1 LPPRRSGAVPLLIAL
16 SLVAAACLGRTTT
29 AVSPGAGTATGPGPA
44 AGGSSSTLRLGYQ
57 PELTQA
63 TAVYGVQQG
72 IFTKAMGTGITFQS
86 KSYADQPAEEA
97 ALASGALDAAYLDPN
112 EAVAAYLST
121 KHGVRIVSGATSG
134 GAFLMTTYHALKN
147 GPELRGE
154 TLAAPGAG
162 TTPDVALRTY
172 LLSQGLTPGVNVT
185 VVDLSE
191 ASILREYGHQIQG
204 GWVPEEWAARMQIED
219 DANVF
224 VDESKLWPNG
234 AYATAV
240 LVVRE
245 AYLQA
250 NPAAVADLLL
260 GQVIANDQVKT
271 GAPQVE
277 STAAAAIR
285 ALTGNTISQAE
296 SDQAWSYL
304 NFTDN
309 PIASSIQVDATDA
322 AKLGLIKSSDI
333 SGIYDLN
340 PLNQVL
346 SIAKEPAVTA
356 G

>member
-1 LPPRRSGAVPLLIAL
+1 M
-16 SLVAAACLGRTTT
+16 
-29 AVSPGAGTATGPGPA
+29 
-44 AGGSSSTLRLGYQ
+44 
-57 PELTQA
+57 
-63 TAVYGVQQG
+63 GVQDGIFSG
-72 IFTKAMGTGITFQS
+72 IFTQAMGAGFTFQP
-86 KSYADQPAEEA
+86 KTYADQPSEEA

-112 EAVAAYLST
+112 EAIAAYLST
-121 KHGVRIVSGATSG
+121 NHGVRIISGATSG

-162 TTPDVALRTY
+162 TTPDVDLRTY
-172 LLSQGLTPGVNVT
+172 LLSQGLTPGVNVS
-185 VVDLSE
+185 VVDLPD

-219 DANVF
+219 DADVF

-250 NPAAVADLLL
+250 NPAAVENLVL
-260 GQVIANDQVKT
+260 GQVITNDRVKT
-271 GAPQVE
+271 GALQDE
-277 STAAAAIR
+277 TTAAAAIR

-304 NFTDN
+304 TFTDD
-309 PIASSIQVDATDA
+309 PISSSIQTDAIHA
-322 AKLGLIKSSDI
+322 AKLGFIKSSDI
-333 SGIYDLN
+333 AGIYDLG

-346 SIAKEPAVTA
+346 ALAKEPAVTA
-356 G
+356 R